1 MSNLGK
7 PSTGLAKPS
16 TGLGKKSIGGLGK
29 KSLGQGALDKA
40 SVISL
45 VKKSLGVTSVA
56 TSFDS
61 DELPWHALGAEDV
74 VTELASSASNGLASD
89 DAKRRLTEFGPNRMS
104 EVEKPGFFKR
114 LWDKVRGASQQTWD
128 WGMRAGPL
136 SSSQSTPGSSA
147 MAQSLPCSR
156 SNLSR
161 QRFATP
167 QRLSRETGRRAQRN
181 RAPSHPRRV
190 ATRAFTTTSPPYN
203 ANT

>member
-16 TGLGKKSIGGLGK
+16 TGLGKKSIGGGLGK

-56 TSFDS
+56 TSVDS

-74 VTELASSASNGLASD
+74 VTELASSATNGLASD

-114 LWDKVRGASQQTWD
+114 LWDKVRGVPQLKAPGAMRASPVRSSRSGHASQD
-128 WGMRAGPL
+128 
-136 SSSQSTPGSSA
+136 
-147 MAQSLPCSR
+147 
-156 SNLSR
+156 
-161 QRFATP
+161 
-167 QRLSRETGRRAQRN
+167 
-181 RAPSHPRRV
+181 
-190 ATRAFTTTSPPYN
+190 TTIMI
-203 ANT
+203 